1 MGAVGCGKSTILAG
15 VLGEVSVRPS
25 GSVGIRGHVV
35 YCPQQ
40 AWVRSATVRD
50 NILMGLPMHS
60 KRYATAIQ
68 CCALQPDLDIL
79 PSGDMTEIGERGV
92 TLSGGQKQRIR
103 CVVADERMKLAVV
116 NIERRV
122 LSSQCVV
129 GGSLLFCLFGMVV
142 GTCIGSLARAV
153 YSIECSE
160 KPGLCLLDD
169 PLSAVG
175 TSVLL

>member
-50 NILMGLPMHS
+50 NILMGLSMHS

-116 NIERRV
+116 NVERRV

-129 GGSLLFCLFGMVV
+129 GGSLLGCCLV
-142 GTCIGSLARAV
+142 GWCWCWYVHWQLGSRGV
-153 YSIECSE
+153 
-160 KPGLCLLDD
+160 LDRV
-169 PLSAVG
+169 LREAGTVSVG
-175 TSVLL
+175 